1 MSRLK
6 GRLVAQITIELDT
19 EYLPGPMLPVE
30 KIKER
35 WKYETTPFIR
45 DLISDRLNATS
56 VIVDQQYADINLVEV
71 DNVDS
76 DQ

>member
-6 GRLVAQITIELDT
+6 GRLVAQVIIEIDK
-19 EYLPGPMLPVE
+19 EYLPEEMLPFE
-30 KIKER
+30 EIR
-35 WKYETTPFIR
+35 NRFNGITPYLG
-45 DLISDRLNATS
+45 DLIEETFEATK
-56 VIVDQQYADINLVEV
+56 VTVDQQYADINLVEV